1 MCGIAGLWSPLNFD
15 QNNDKYV
22 HQMAAQLLHRG
33 PDGRGFHIDANE
45 GIAMAHT
52 RLSIIDLDTG
62 QQPIHD
68 HYARLTLT
76 ANGEFY
82 DYKRIRGLL
91 ATDGFNFT
99 TKSDSEIAL
108 KLYRKHG
115 LDFVDH
121 LRGEFAFSLFDATNQ
136 QLILVRDRFGIR
148 PLFYHITKEA
158 VYYGSEIKSLLAH
171 PHVPRNISAKA
182 QLHQM
187 MQVMVPGETIFEN
200 IHVLKPGHMLIIKK
214 NNNRLEIEE
223 KCYWD
228 AEFPLDG
235 EHIQRTDD
243 AHIEAVRE
251 VLIESV
257 ALRLEADVPVAC
269 YLSGGIDSCSIL
281 GMASSIQQSP
291 VKAFTIS
298 FDDSRYDEA
307 AIATEM
313 AKKCGADQDILD
325 VSATD
330 LYGQNFE
337 KAVWHSE
344 RTFYNTLGVA
354 KMLMSQHVTDHQFKV
369 VITGEGSDEFFG
381 GYAAFKRDMFIH
393 DPDYHGEQMNA
404 KLMASNK
411 VFSGSVLAEK
421 PVSHQAFE
429 EIMGF
434 TPSWIQPWM
443 LVLEQVK
450 PLLSKSFLEELG
462 DYDPVS
468 TIANSLDETK
478 LKGRHP
484 LDKAQYSWIKT
495 MLEGQILNWGGD
507 RVDMANSLES
517 RPAFLDHYVT
527 ELAATLPPHV
537 RIRNG
542 IEKWVLREA
551 MKNLLPDVLYKREK
565 FAFMAPPAHTDQKKT
580 QAIYDLLNRY
590 LTPEQIEQTG
600 IFDPKAFKILID
612 NYHRDSDHTRQTR
625 QDIILNHAIG
635 LHAAN
640 DMFLHIP
647 TGASLQST

>member
-1 MCGIAGLWSPLNFD
+1 MCGIAGLWSPFNYD
-15 QNNDKYV
+15 HDNDKYV
-22 HQMAAQLLHRG
+22 HQMSAQLLHRG

-62 QQPIHD
+62 NQPIHD
-68 HYARLTLT
+68 RYARLTLT

-91 ATDGFNFT
+91 AADGFDFV

-115 LDFVDH
+115 LGFVDY
-121 LRGEFAFSLFDATNQ
+121 LRGEFAFSLFDAANQ

-148 PLFYHITKEA
+148 PLFYHLTDET

-171 PHVPRNISAKA
+171 PHVPRKISAKS

-187 MQVMVPGETIFEN
+187 MQVMVPGDTLFEN
-200 IHVLKPGHMLIIKK
+200 IHALKPGHMLIIRQ
-214 NNNRLEIEE
+214 NNNRLEVEE

-228 AEFPLDG
+228 ADFPHDG
-235 EHIQRTDD
+235 EHAPRTDE

-251 VLIESV
+251 ALIESV

-298 FDDSRYDEA
+298 FDDTRYDEA

-313 AKKCGADQDILD
+313 ADRCGADQDILN
-325 VSATD
+325 VSAPD
-330 LYGQNFE
+330 LYGQHFE
-337 KAVWHSE
+337 KAIWHSE

-354 KMLMSQHVTDHQFKV
+354 KMLMSRHVTDHQFKV

-381 GYAAFKRDMFIH
+381 GYAPFKRDMFIH
-393 DPDYHGEQMNA
+393 DPSYHSEQMDA
-404 KLMASNK
+404 QLQASNQ

-421 PVSHQAFE
+421 TVSHPAFE
-429 EIMGF
+429 DLMGF

-443 LVLEQVK
+443 LVLEQVR
-450 PLLSKSFLEELG
+450 PLLSETFLEELG
-462 DYDPVS
+462 DYDPVNA
-468 TIANSLDETK
+468 IAHSLDKTK
-478 LKGRHP
+478 LDGRHP
-484 LDKAQYSWIKT
+484 LDKAQYTWIKT
-495 MLEGQILNWGGD
+495 MLEGQILSWGGD

-517 RPAFLDHYVT
+517 RPAFLDHHVT

-542 IEKWVLREA
+542 VEKWVLREA
-551 MKNLLPDVLYKREK
+551 MKHLLPEVLYQREK
-565 FAFMAPPAHTDQKKT
+565 FAFMAPPAHTDQQKT
-580 QAIYDLLNRY
+580 QAINALLDKH
-590 LTPEQIEQTG
+590 LSPERIAQTG
-600 IFDPKAFKILID
+600 MLNPKAFKKLLED
-612 NYHRDSDHTRQTR
+612 YRTSSDHTLQTR

-635 LHAAN
+635 LHAID
-640 DMFLHIP
+640 DMFLQHSVA
-647 TGASLQST
+647 GGFR